1 MPRRQ
6 CAKCPWKKSTDPH
19 TIPDGYDV
27 ANPNAGQ
34 RIRAAT
40 FGVRAPTA
48 APPCP
53 VDCFACGSS
62 CTWREHLEVTADG
75 ASRWWEACCTRC
87 PWTDRPRHD
96 CDGEDLHPEG

>member
-1 MPRRQ
+1 M
-6 CAKCPWKKSTDPH
+6 ST
-19 TIPDGYDV
+19 
-27 ANPNAGQ
+27 PNAGQ

-40 FGVRAPTA
+40 FGVRTPTA
-48 APPCP
+48 APPCS

-75 ASRWWEACCTRC
+75 ATRWRGACCTRC

-96 CDGEDLHPEG
+96 CDGEDPHPEG

>member
-1 MPRRQ
+1 M
-6 CAKCPWKKSTDPH
+6 ST
-19 TIPDGYDV
+19 
-27 ANPNAGQ
+27 PNAGQ

-75 ASRWWEACCTRC
+75 ATRWRGACCTRC